1 MAETPLLLIARL
13 NARLQPMHRGELFED
28 PLEEAMQ
35 AEHIGNVTGGGF
47 QLGVTREIQFRDI
60 EIELHGERETS
71 IGTIIAKLEA
81 LGAPKQSKLKF
92 AGESREIEFGRSEG
106 LGLYLNGSD
115 LAPEVYETGDVNF
128 VYSEL
133 DRLTSGLGKVMSYW
147 EGPSETAFYLYGAS
161 FDKMKENIQILLD
174 EYPLCQR
181 CRVERI
187 A

>member
-1 MAETPLLLIARL
+1 MNHPFDFGGLLT
-13 NARLQPMHRGELFED
+13 QSFEC
-28 PLEEAMQ
+28 
-35 AEHIGNVTGGGF
+35 GGRSQG
-47 QLGVTREIQFRDI
+47 
-60 EIELHGERETS
+60 S
-71 IGTIIAKLEA
+71 
-81 LGAPKQSKLKF
+81 KF
-92 AGESREIEFGRSEG
+92 AGEAQEIEFGRSEG
-106 LGLYLNGSD
+106 LGLYLNGAD
-115 LAPEVYETGDVNF
+115 LAPEVYETSDVNF

-147 EGPSETAFYLYGAS
+147 EGPSETAFYLYGHS